1 MVPLCKRASRRP
13 VVTDTF
19 RWRDLTLRVDH
30 VPDVINVGWSHLELV
45 VLEPADAPLPLGYAQ
60 LFVHEM
66 EEDALVAAGGPVTFL
81 TAWLDRVGTS
91 PAYERALFRWRQKEL
106 LLR

>member
-1 MVPLCKRASRRP
+1 MVPLNKRASARL

-19 RWRDLTLRVDH
+19 RWRDLTLRVETVH
-30 VPDVINVGWSHLELV
+30 DVINAGWSHLELV
-45 VLEPADAPLPLGYAQ
+45 AVDPADAPLPLGYAQ

-66 EEDALVAAGGPVTFL
+66 DEAALVAAGGPVTFL

-91 PAYERALFRWRQKEL
+91 PTYERALFRWRQKEL

>member
-1 MVPLCKRASRRP
+1 MVPSSKRASRRP

-19 RWRDLTLRVDH
+19 RWRDLTLRVQTVH
-30 VPDVINVGWSHLELV
+30 DVINAGWSHLELV
-45 VLEPADAPLPLGYAQ
+45 AVEPVDAPLPLGYAQ

-66 EEDALVAAGGPVTFL
+66 EEEALVTAGGPVAFC
-81 TAWLDRVGTS
+81 TAWLDRVGNA
-91 PAYERALFRWRQKEL
+91 PAYQRALFRWRQKDL